1 MARLASLVA
10 FRYDSTSAKKMP
22 VPAMTWL
29 SDLFERHGAPSRF
42 VRLGACLGVSLGMS
56 LALASCAWLFDDSFE
71 ATLAEVM
78 ELAEQGDAAAQA
90 ALGQRLE
97 AGLGTPRDV
106 DKAHAWYRE
115 SAMQGNPL
123 GQFLLAQL
131 YESGDFG
138 APDHARAAQWYMRAA
153 AQSHPEAQ
161 AALGRLYETG
171 QGVPQSY
178 SRAADWYLLA
188 AAQWDASQ
196 RYPLGAIY
204 AMGQSKETS
213 EAEAVKWYR
222 RAAELGVAEAQ
233 FDLGRALELGHG
245 VAQDHDSARG
255 WYREAAAQ
263 GHDRAA
269 EALARLGGLEPDA
282 IPPTAARR
290 DDPPELL
297 PAIAAIA
304 AADAG
309 DAGAPLAIVP
319 AESASAG
326 QSGPVMVH
334 LASYRYVENAETGWT
349 ELLGK
354 HGDLL
359 GGLGPMIN
367 RVEIPGKGTFYRLKA
382 GPVDSLDAAKR
393 LCAGLKA
400 RDTYCDAKPT
410 KG

>member
-1 MARLASLVA
+1 
-10 FRYDSTSAKKMP
+10 
-22 VPAMTWL
+22 MTWL
-29 SDLFERHGAPSRF
+29 SVFIERHGAPLRF
-42 VRLGACLGVSLGMS
+42 ASLGAS
-56 LALASCAWLFDDSFE
+56 LALAGCGALFDDSYDS
-71 ATLAEVM
+71 TTAEVS

-106 DKAHAWYRE
+106 DQAEAWYRE
-115 SAMQGNPL
+115 SAMQGDPL

-131 YESGDFG
+131 YESGDLG

-161 AALGRLYETG
+161 AALARLYETG

-178 SRAADWYLLA
+178 RQAADWYLLA
-188 AAQWDASQ
+188 AAQWDAGQ
-196 RYPLGAIY
+196 RYPLGAVY
-204 AMGQSKETS
+204 ATGRSKETS
-213 EAEAVKWYR
+213 QAEAVKWYR
-222 RAAELGVAEAQ
+222 RAAQLGVAEAQ

-269 EALARLGGLEPDA
+269 EALARLGSLDPDT

-290 DDPPELL
+290 ENPPELL
-297 PAIAAIA
+297 PPIE
-304 AADAG
+304 AADGGA
-309 DAGAPLAIVP
+309 APLAIVS
-319 AESASAG
+319 AESAPASQA
-326 QSGPVMVH
+326 GPVMVH

-359 GGLGPMIN
+359 GDLGPMIN

-400 RDTYCDAKPT
+400 RNTYCDAKPT

>member
-1 MARLASLVA
+1 
-10 FRYDSTSAKKMP
+10 
-22 VPAMTWL
+22 MTWL
-29 SDLFERHGAPSRF
+29 SVFIERHGAPPRF
-42 VRLGACLGVSLGMS
+42 VRLGAVLGAS
-56 LALASCAWLFDDSFE
+56 LALAGCGALFDDDSFE
-71 ATLAEVM
+71 ATTAEVT

-106 DKAHAWYRE
+106 DQAQAWYRE
-115 SAMQGNPL
+115 SAMQGDPL

-131 YESGDFG
+131 YESGDLG

-161 AALGRLYETG
+161 AALGRLYESG

-178 SRAADWYLLA
+178 RQAADWYLLA
-188 AAQWDASQ
+188 AAQWDISQ
-196 RYPLGAIY
+196 RYPLGAVY
-204 AMGQSKETS
+204 ATGQPKATS

-222 RAAELGVAEAQ
+222 RAAQLGVAEAQ

-245 VAQDHDSARG
+245 VAHDHDAARG

-269 EALARLGGLEPDA
+269 EALARLGSLDPDT

-290 DDPPELL
+290 DQPPELL
-297 PAIAAIA
+297 PPIA
-304 AADAG
+304 AADGG
-309 DAGAPLAIVP
+309 DGGAAPLAIMP
-319 AESASAG
+319 AATARTG
-326 QSGPVMVH
+326 QIGAVMVH

-349 ELLGK
+349 QLLSK

-359 GGLGPMIN
+359 GSLGPMIN

-400 RDTYCDAKPT
+400 RGAYCDAKPT

>member
-1 MARLASLVA
+1 VARLASLVA
-10 FRYDSTSAKKMP
+10 FRYDSASAKKTP

-29 SDLFERHGAPSRF
+29 SVFIERHGAPPRF
-42 VRLGACLGVSLGMS
+42 VRLGAVLGAS
-56 LALASCAWLFDDSFE
+56 LALAGCGALFDDSYE
-71 ATLAEVM
+71 STTAEVT

-106 DKAHAWYRE
+106 DQALAWYRE
-115 SAMQGNPL
+115 SAMQGDPL

-131 YESGDFG
+131 YESGDLG

-153 AQSHPEAQ
+153 ARSHPEAQ

-178 SRAADWYLLA
+178 RRAADWYLLA

-196 RYPLGAIY
+196 RYPLGAVY
-204 AMGQSKETS
+204 ATGRSKETS
-213 EAEAVKWYR
+213 EVEAVKWYR

-269 EALARLGGLEPDA
+269 EALARLGSLDPDT

-290 DDPPELL
+290 GDPPELM
-297 PAIAAIA
+297 PAIA
-304 AADAG
+304 AADGG

-319 AESASAG
+319 AESVSARQTG
-326 QSGPVMVH
+326 AVMVH
-334 LASYRYVENAETGWT
+334 LASYRYVENAETGWN

-400 RDTYCDAKPT
+400 RGAYCDAKPT

>member
-1 MARLASLVA
+1 
-10 FRYDSTSAKKMP
+10 
-22 VPAMTWL
+22 MTWL
-29 SDLFERHGAPSRF
+29 SVLIQCRGAPLRLL
-42 VRLGACLGVSLGMS
+42 RLGAFLGTS
-56 LALASCAWLFDDSFE
+56 LALAGCGALFDDTFE
-71 ATLAEVM
+71 ATTAEVK

-106 DKAHAWYRE
+106 DRAEAWYRE

-131 YESGDFG
+131 YESGDLG

-161 AALGRLYETG
+161 AALARLYETG
-171 QGVPQSY
+171 KGVPQSY
-178 SRAADWYLLA
+178 RHAADWYLLA
-188 AAQWDASQ
+188 AAQWDAGQ
-196 RYPLGAIY
+196 RYPLGAVY
-204 AMGQSKETS
+204 ATGRSKETS

-222 RAAELGVAEAQ
+222 RAAQLGVAEAQ

-269 EALARLGGLEPDA
+269 EALARLGSLDPGT

-290 DDPPELL
+290 GDPPELL
-297 PAIAAIA
+297 PAIAA
-304 AADAG
+304 ADGGG
-309 DAGAPLAIVP
+309 DAKLDDSGGAPLAIVP
-319 AESASAG
+319 AESVSASQTGA
-326 QSGPVMVH
+326 VMVH

-354 HGDLL
+354 HGDIL

-367 RVEIPGKGTFYRLKA
+367 RVEILGKGTFYRLKA

-400 RDTYCDAKPT
+400 RGAYCDAKPT